1 MNAVSLNS
9 TIVNLAKIIGPA
21 LSGVAI
27 IKLGVGFC
35 FLINTLSYLTVLI
48 SLFCIHTESKAVTHE
63 QKDIMQE
70 MKEGI
75 RYIRN
80 EATLKINV
88 ILMAIV
94 CTFAMNNDVIIPV
107 FTKEV
112 LHMGSS
118 AYTALMSSAG
128 IGAFLGA
135 IFMLQDEKLMTPVEV
150 IIFRAEESSRFGFAT
165 MGSKLMTGSATPEQL
180 SQGTK
185 KNEKSFVEALRANGY
200 NPDSYEDAIK
210 APGCYKCF
218 LEIHI
223 EQGKVL
229 DETGEQIG
237 IVHNIA
243 APTRFKIVVEGM
255 ADHSGATPMG
265 FRKDALVAG
274 AKLILAV
281 QKAAEEEAKNGTV
294 ATVGVVDVEPSSI
307 NVVPGKATLWV
318 DLRGVDNTSIA
329 KTLDKIQKAMAN
341 VADSD
346 KVVISQEMLAAD
358 KPVALSEALAD
369 KFAKICEK
377 MGVKYRHMNSG
388 AGHDAMHMV
397 KLAPTSML
405 FIPCKDGISHN
416 PAEFAKLEDICIGI
430 EVLAK
435 MVKNMDQ

>member
-1 MNAVSLNS
+1 LAGVRDFGLSDKGITRLAYTDLDFAAQKWLLEQVKDLNLIVTEDSVGNTFLRRPGIDNSLPP
-9 TIVNLAKIIGPA
+9 IA
-21 LSGVAI
+21 
-27 IKLGVGFC
+27 
-35 FLINTLSYLTVLI
+35 
-48 SLFCIHTESKAVTHE
+48 
-63 QKDIMQE
+63 
-70 MKEGI
+70 
-75 RYIRN
+75 
-80 EATLKINV
+80 
-88 ILMAIV
+88 
-94 CTFAMNNDVIIPV
+94 
-107 FTKEV
+107 
-112 LHMGSS
+112 MGSHLDTVIQAG
-118 AYTALMSSAG
+118 AYDG
-128 IGAFLGA
+128 IVGVVGAFEALY
-135 IFMLQDEKLMTPVEV
+135 MLQDEKLMTPVEV